1 MAGKLLDIFKYLPDN
16 LDIKNLELIF
26 FQTEVTV
33 TFFFF
38 FLNAVQQVLSKTELN
53 ISPGIQ
59 DNGRSDSLV

>member
-33 TFFFF
+33 TFFIIIKGST
-38 FLNAVQQVLSKTELN
+38 AST
-53 ISPGIQ
+53 
-59 DNGRSDSLV
+59 